1 MKRTQITNNRLNG
14 RWKITKGQK
23 MADYASKVIGSW
35 IFIGFQTVF
44 ITIWVG
50 FNVYGFIKNW
60 DPYPF
65 ILLNLSLSVL
75 SAYAAPIILMSQNR
89 GAERDRVRATND
101 LATDRKALRE
111 IQKIQKMLNRLERK
125 FDKIN

>member
-1 MKRTQITNNRLNG
+1 MTRS
-14 RWKITKGQK
+14 QK

-35 IFIGFQTVF
+35 AFISFQTAF
-44 ITIWVG
+44 IVIWLC
-50 FNVYGFIKNW
+50 FNIYGFIKGW

-65 ILLNLSLSVL
+65 ILLNLSLSIL

-89 GAERDRVRATND
+89 DAEHDRVRTIND

-111 IQKIQKMLNRLERK
+111 IQEIQKTLNRLERK
-125 FDKIN
+125 FDKINSNTATH